1 MRINILEA
9 GIVTFLMAGK
19 GFLPKEEPEP
29 QRSADME
36 SWNSVVLP
44 PLPKVPRK
52 DGAHYFSCPHGRMIV
67 TPRANPCGR
76 IGAFL

>member
-19 GFLPKEEPEP
+19 GFLPKEDPEP
-29 QRSADME
+29 RRSPDME

-44 PLPKVPRK
+44 PLPKPPRK
-52 DGAHYFSCPHGRMIV
+52 GEPH
-67 TPRANPCGR
+67 
-76 IGAFL
+76 

>member
-19 GFLPKEEPEP
+19 GFLPKEDPEP
-29 QRSADME
+29 QRSPDME

-44 PLPKVPRK
+44 PIPKQPRK
-52 DGAHYFSCPHGRMIV
+52 DEAH
-67 TPRANPCGR
+67 
-76 IGAFL
+76 